1 MKGYNKM
8 KKISALMTALVI
20 SATAMLPC
28 TAYADPE
35 EGYLPVMYLVVED
48 NEKISVLPD
57 GTVYINK
64 NNLTGDDSIKVNIY
78 VRDDSKS
85 CWYIAPKLKCASSY
99 IKFNEDAVENDT
111 TAYASPHDFISS
123 VNKGYNTLNIT
134 FKTFLWDS
142 GTKLEVISENTDDY
156 PIAYFNADIDSE
168 IPAGN
173 YKIYF
178 LTEPEDDPDQRLTQ
192 IYFRYDNGDSEA
204 FTPEVKDQKIVVSD
218 RNLGDVNGDG
228 LIDAVDASAVLSEY
242 ATMSTTRESELS
254 AEQRCAANV
263 NVDSLIDATDA
274 TAIQSYYA
282 YLSTNQDNP
291 DRLDFITYLATEF
304 NE

>member
-1 MKGYNKM
+1 MKGFNKM
-8 KKISALMTALVI
+8 KKISALITALLM

-28 TAYADPE
+28 TAYADPDD
-35 EGYLPVMYLVVED
+35 GYLPIMYLSVED

-64 NNLTGDDSIKVNIY
+64 NNLTGDDKIKVNIY
-78 VRDDSKS
+78 VRDESKS
-85 CWYIAPKLKCASSY
+85 CWVLAPKLKCASSY

-173 YKIYF
+173 YRIYF

-204 FTPEVKDQKIVVSD
+204 FTPELKDQKIVVSD

-228 LIDAVDASAVLSEY
+228 FIDAVDASAVLSEY
-242 ATMSTTRESELS
+242 ALVSTNNPSEMS
-254 AEQRCAANV
+254 AEQKCSGNV
-263 NVDSLIDATDA
+263 NVDDVIDATDA
-274 TAIQSYYA
+274 TAILCYYA
-282 YLSTNQDNP
+282 YVSTNQD
-291 DRLDFITYLATEF
+291 DEEKVDFPTYLATEF
-304 NE
+304 IK